1 MKKEKLNDNSESLSI
16 LQSLKTNAFHPCQ
29 KKKTWNKKKLI
40 LTFYINFLF
49 SLGL

>member
-16 LQSLKTNAFHPCQ
+16 LQSLKTNAFHPHQ
-29 KKKTWNKKKLI
+29 KKTWNKKKLI
-40 LTFYINFLF
+40 LTFFINFLF